1 MQLYKGNLKWYDNYI
16 DDFHHEVVYGFAK
29 TIIDFVNKINEVTPN
44 IEKIEIEIVN
54 WIATDSEL
62 IYVDANDLAT
72 QAAIEKE
79 NDY

>member
-1 MQLYKGNLKWYDNYI
+1 MQLYKGKFEWYDNYI
-16 DDFHHEVVYGFAK
+16 DDLRHEVVYGFAK
-29 TIIDFVNKINEVTPN
+29 TMIDFVNKINEVTPN

-54 WIATDSEL
+54 CMAVDSEL
-62 IYVDANDLAT
+62 IYVDPNDFTT